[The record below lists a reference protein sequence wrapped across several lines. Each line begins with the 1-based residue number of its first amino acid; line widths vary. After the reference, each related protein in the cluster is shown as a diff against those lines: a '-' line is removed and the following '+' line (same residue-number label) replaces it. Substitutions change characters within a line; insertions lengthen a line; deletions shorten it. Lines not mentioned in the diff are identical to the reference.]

1 MTLALQALGR
11 KERTEREMIE
21 LLRERGV
28 GEEELEEVVSRLI
41 ESGGLD
47 DASFAERFAE
57 DKRQLAGWGPER
69 IRETLQARGVAAEH
83 VEAAIAVDSY
93 EDQLDR
99 ALSLLEAG
107 GRGLGTEQERSRAL
121 AFLTRRG
128 FAWETAYEAIRRGE
142 TAA

>member
-69 IRETLQARGVAAEH
+69 IRETLQARGVAHEH